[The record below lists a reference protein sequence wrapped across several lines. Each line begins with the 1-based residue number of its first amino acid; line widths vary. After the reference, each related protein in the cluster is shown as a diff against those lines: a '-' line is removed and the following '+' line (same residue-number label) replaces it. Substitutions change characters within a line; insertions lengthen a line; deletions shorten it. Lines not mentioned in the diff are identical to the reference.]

1 MKIKILIAD
10 DHPLV
15 AEGIKNSIIS
25 NENILI
31 VKMAVDGREALE
43 YIETNLVDLA
53 LLDIDMPNMNGIEC
67 ATEILKHHKE
77 VKVLMLSMY
86 QEKSMIKKLIDLG
99 VRGYL
104 LKTIPTH
111 ELIEAI
117 QTIHGGGKYF
127 GEEIN
132 QTLLADDRD
141 TPIKPLIEK
150 SPLVADLTKRKKEII
165 KLITQGLTNSQMGE
179 QLFISPKTVDT
190 HRTNIMKKVSVN
202 NVAGLIRF
210 AFQNGIG

>member
-1 MKIKILIAD
+1 MKIKVLIAD

-15 AEGIKNSIIS
+15 AEGIKNSIAS
-25 NENILI
+25 SDNILI
-31 VKMAVDGREALE
+31 VKMANNGKEALQ
-43 YIETNLVDLA
+43 YIEENLVDIA
-53 LLDIDMPNMNGIEC
+53 LLDIDMPEMNGFQC

-77 VKVLMLSMY
+77 VNVLMLSMH
-86 QEKSMIKKLIDLG
+86 QEKSMIKNLMDLG
-99 VRGYL
+99 VKGYL
-104 LKTIPTH
+104 LKTIATH
-111 ELIEAI
+111 ELIDAI
-117 QTIHGGGKYF
+117 QTIHRGGEYF
-127 GEEIN
+127 GDEIN

-150 SPLVADLTKRKKEII
+150 SPLVKELTKREKEII
-165 KLITQGLTNSQMGE
+165 KLITHGLTNSQMGE

-190 HRTNIMKKVSVN
+190 HRTNIMKKVGVN